1 MTFFFKFP
9 VARTNEVEI
18 SDILNKTILY
28 CSDNFDRCLN
38 VCSNKKSSKLK

>member
-9 VARTNEVEI
+9 VARTYEVEI

-28 CSDNFDRCLN
+28 CSDNFDGYLN
-38 VCSNKKSSKLK
+38 VCSSKKNQVN